1 MSQPSIEFFLHPP
14 SPRLPQ
20 STSPRLPPVSELL
33 RDAPSLSPQLPPTTT
48 TTTAISHPSS
58 PIDNN
63 ISTPPQLP
71 QIHEPIPDTRL
82 PALTVSIPS
91 EPFLSPCSSPSTCQT
106 DTPHSSPTSSH
117 LLLPPPCNTRRC
129 RSLSS
134 ASSSS
139 LSSLSSTLSLPCS
152 TRRLSDPPLYSALD
166 HHDPSMSWHQ
176 HQQQQQPS
184 PVQCSPCS
192 LPSTSPPQQSLP
204 PPATIS
210 SPSCS
215 SSSSSSYSSRQSP
228 PLSQKGPPIVR
239 RRRGRPPNATRHP
252 RDNNWTF
259 VTPTVWEVRRSPSPV
274 PPSSQPT
281 TTTTCIDPSSS
292 REHSPTTNQH
302 DITVLQWPDDPY
314 GRNSSN
320 TASSEAFN
328 STFSS
333 TNMDTPLSMPR
344 KKRGRKPK
352 MQLAGNSC
360 FVWRDLTAKKRA
372 HRIKK
377 THKDDDRLALR
388 VEGLKL

>member
-20 STSPRLPPVSELL
+20 SNSPRLPPVSELL
-33 RDAPSLSPQLPPTTT
+33 RDAPSLSSQLPPTTT
-48 TTTAISHPSS
+48 ISHPPS
-58 PIDNN
+58 PKDNDT

-82 PALTVSIPS
+82 PALTVSIPN

-139 LSSLSSTLSLPCS
+139 ISSLSSTLSLPCS

-176 HQQQQQPS
+176 HHHKQQQQSS

-192 LPSTSPPQQSLP
+192 LPSTPLQPPI
-204 PPATIS
+204 IS

-228 PLSQKGPPIVR
+228 PLSQKGPPIVK

-259 VTPTVWEVRRSPSPV
+259 VTPTVWEVRRSPSLI
-274 PPSSQPT
+274 PPSQPSA
-281 TTTTCIDPSSS
+281 CIDASNS
-292 REHSPTTNQH
+292 REHSPTSTS

-314 GRNSSN
+314 GKNN
-320 TASSEAFN
+320 TNTTSSEAFN

-377 THKDDDRLALR
+377 THKEDDRLALR